1 MIDVEDIMNVHRAQ
15 NLLEVGIDVE
25 GIVTD
30 KAQIK
35 VTNSE
40 SHKIG
45 GINSL
50 RSN

>member
-1 MIDVEDIMNVHRAQ
+1 MAKLEELRVH
-15 NLLEVGIDVE
+15 NLLEVGIYVE
-25 GIVTD
+25 RIVTD

-50 RSN
+50 RAN